1 MNTIL
6 NVISYFSSLASQ
18 TLVVQQT
25 ITMIVPKDNTI
36 ELSLSI
42 PAISGERIATPKT
55 TCPALSKMLDN
66 LSNWLMVNFGF
77 LFRSQL
83 FISVYDNLEFVYVS
97 SGGELLELATG
108 LRKKQK

>member
-1 MNTIL
+1 MNSINTIL
-6 NVISYFSSLASQ
+6 NVISYFPRLANQ
-18 TLVVQQT
+18 TLVIQQT
-25 ITMIVPKDNTI
+25 ITMIVPNNNTM

-42 PAISGERIATPKT
+42 PAMRGDRIATPKT

-83 FISVYDNLEFVYVS
+83 FISVYNNLEFVCVS
-97 SGGELLELATG
+97 SV
-108 LRKKQK
+108 RKSST